1 MSLALAELIFND
13 TASKF
18 NKDLT
23 EFLKRN
29 ITTVI
34 SKGLV
39 RFKFT
44 IAGPADLNKLR
55 KRGVKRLPT
64 MILDNKHYTG
74 VPLIIEELSKRVK
87 KCKTAA
93 PPITEEEVLANYYTK
108 ELDIKKDSEGKFIPL
123 SEDDEEPEDFT
134 KLISTSLDKEANR
147 RGLKEKKPQ
156 PAKPSRDV
164 DNDDDTD
171 NRRAP
176 SIQTNRP
183 GQRPTMR
190 HDNIDLG
197 ENDPGDPARALAKIS
212 RTGGGG
218 DAAKDNQMME
228 QLLAKMS
235 PDIY

>member
-1 MSLALAELIFND
+1 MSLTLAELIFND
-13 TASKF
+13 NASKF

-23 EFLKRN
+23 DFLKRN
-29 ITTVI
+29 IATII
-34 SKGLV
+34 SKGLI
-39 RFKFT
+39 RIKFT
-44 IAGPADLNKLR
+44 IAGPAELNKLR
-55 KRGVKRLPT
+55 KRGIKRLPH
-64 MILDNKHYTG
+64 MILDTKHYTG

-87 KCKTAA
+87 KSKSDA

-108 ELDIKKDSEGKFIPL
+108 ELNIKKDSEGKFIPL
-123 SEDDEEPEDFT
+123 NEDDEEPEDFN
-134 KLISTSLDKEANR
+134 KLITSSLDKEANR

-164 DNDDDTD
+164 DNDDDAN

-176 SIQTNRP
+176 SIQTARP

-190 HDNIDLG
+190 HDNINLG
-197 ENDPGDPARALAKIS
+197 ETDPGDPARALAKIS

-218 DAAKDNQMME
+218 ENARDNEMME